1 MHIAKMAVL
10 TLGIVTA
17 TSAALA
23 AGNQAKPAY
32 TGRAPQDVYRV
43 TCGYC
48 HGHNVGPLILGRKLP
63 AATIQAMVR
72 AGRGAMPAFRPTE
85 ITNAELAALAQWIE
99 KSKANAK
106 EHGQ

>member
-1 MHIAKMAVL
+1 MHIARMAML
-10 TLGIVTA
+10 TAGLISA

-23 AGNQAKPAY
+23 AGQAKPAY
-32 TGRAPQDVYRV
+32 QGRAPQDVYRV

-85 ITNAELAALAQWIE
+85 ITHAELAALGQWIE
-99 KSKANAK
+99 KSKPNAK

>member
-1 MHIAKMAVL
+1 MHIARMAMF
-10 TLGIVTA
+10 TAGIITA

-23 AGNQAKPAY
+23 AGQAKPASQ
-32 TGRAPQDVYRV
+32 GRAPQDVYRV

-63 AATIQAMVR
+63 AATIQSMVR

-85 ITNAELAALAQWIE
+85 ISNAELAALGLWIE

>member
-1 MHIAKMAVL
+1 M
-10 TLGIVTA
+10 
-17 TSAALA
+17 LA
-23 AGNQAKPAY
+23 AGIVIASGAAFAAGQTKPAY
-32 TGRAPQDVYRV
+32 EGRAPQDVYRV

-63 AATIQAMVR
+63 SAAIQTMVR

-85 ITNAELAALAQWIE
+85 ITNAELVALSQWIE